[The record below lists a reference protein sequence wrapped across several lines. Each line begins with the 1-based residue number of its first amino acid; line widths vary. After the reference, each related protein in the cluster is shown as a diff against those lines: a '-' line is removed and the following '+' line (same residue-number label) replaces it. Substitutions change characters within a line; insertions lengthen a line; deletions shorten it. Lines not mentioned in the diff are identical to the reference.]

1 MEHKGAHKNLQDH
14 VLEKKR
20 KKWENGTKGGIQ
32 KIFKTMFLKKK
43 EKNVRMEQ

>member
-1 MEHKGAHKNLQDH
+1 MEQKGAYKNLQDH

-32 KIFKTMFLKKK
+32 KSSRPCF
-43 EKNVRMEQ
+43 